1 MVVIRNTTATTM
13 STARTRMEE
22 EMWTTNAPESMTTTS
37 SSSSVA
43 MDCPPMNYGY
53 ENEYDRRRTFPT
65 TARVV
70 DNNMDVADYCAA
82 KELLENTLAKQAT
95 EVEELRRLLDRM
107 EEDDEEDEC
116 DGE

>member
-1 MVVIRNTTATTM
+1 M

-22 EMWTTNAPESMTTTS
+22 EMRTTNAPEPMTTTS